1 MRRNVID
8 FLVTIEE
15 MQKKLKE
22 MSKVADEKIEVFAN
36 NSLDSKEED
45 VSRDLIAKLMEVSL
59 DMLHMDKKLEG
70 LKG

>member
-8 FLVTIEE
+8 FLTTIEE

-22 MSKVADEKIEVFAN
+22 MSRVADEKIEVFAN

-59 DMLHMDKKLEG
+59 DMLHMDKKLES
-70 LKG
+70 LKS